1 MMLAIE
7 RLAHRLIF
15 SEKCIM
21 NSLFLPIISI
31 DNQMMSCDNSNLFT
45 FEQLGTHT
53 YTFEAESESPFDR
66 RSTLSLQ
73 AKIGE
78 EERKKKPQNKI

>member
-7 RLAHRLIF
+7 RLAHRLLL

-53 YTFEAESESPFDR
+53 HTHLMQR
-66 RSTLSLQ
+66 VNRLSIDDQHSLIKQ
-73 AKIGE
+73 
-78 EERKKKPQNKI
+78 R